1 MNKVA
6 QAETAAQNAAL
17 LSDIFATDEHGIA
30 KRASSPRLKEWFQT
44 YLRNDGVARR
54 AMDPEPIS
62 ADEFA
67 YTDDSVDPYVIR
79 TFQPYSAGAIGV
91 NYDTGTMQSY
101 MHANKYRIYMLR
113 IFSPV
118 YRIDKIFLEAYR
130 GPLVDVFK
138 DLMMMD
144 VLQKEDKFFV
154 GLSDAM
160 LPAKS
165 AADDM
170 ANTGTKRYIELG
182 EEVSTESLAEA
193 LKGMALSYQ
202 GLSVARCLV
211 QRALWLDI
219 IGKFKAYEQTEGVVE
234 KTLFG
239 NTEMLEE
246 NLWGVKWITALS
258 RLLVPYRTMYMY
270 TEPTRLGDFLTYGE
284 AEIFTEVERNIILK
298 MGAQEMIGM
307 NMPNPGAVYRVDF
320 TEGVQDAESWI
331 PSEGSSN

>member
-1 MNKVA
+1 MNKT
-6 QAETAAQNAAL
+6 QTAHFEAQNQAL
-17 LSDIFATDEHGIA
+17 LSEIFATDERGIA

-54 AMDPEPIS
+54 IMDPEPIS

-67 YTDDSVDPYVIR
+67 YTDDSIDPYVIR
-79 TFQPYSAGAIGV
+79 TYQPYSAGAVGV
-91 NYDTGTMQSY
+91 NYDTGTMQTY

-113 IFSPV
+113 VFSPV

-144 VLQKEDKFFV
+144 VLQKEDKYLID
-154 GLSDAM
+154 LSNQM
-160 LPAKS
+160 LPEKGAVDES
-165 AADDM
+165 I
-170 ANTGTKRYIELG
+170 GVKRYIELG
-182 EEVSTESLAEA
+182 GDVTAANLAKA
-193 LKGMALSYQ
+193 LQGMSFSKA
-202 GLSVARCLV
+202 GLSVARCLL
-211 QRALWLDI
+211 QRAMWFDLI
-219 IGKFKAYEQTEGVVE
+219 AQFKAYEQTSGVVE

-239 NTEMLEE
+239 NTEALEE

-258 RLLVPYRTMYMY
+258 TSLVPYRKLYMY
-270 TEPTRLGDFLTYGE
+270 TEPSRLGDFLTYGE

-307 NMPNPGAVYRVDF
+307 NFPNAAAIFAVDF
-320 TEGVQDAESWI
+320 TEGAQADTWL
-331 PSEGSSN
+331 PTGSSN

>member
-6 QAETAAQNAAL
+6 RAQTDERNQAL
-17 LSDIFATDEHGIA
+17 LSEIFATDERGMQ

-54 AMDPEPIS
+54 TMDPEPIS

-67 YTDDSVDPYVIR
+67 YTDDSIDPYVIR

-91 NYDTGTMQSY
+91 NYDTGTMQTY

-144 VLQKEDKFFV
+144 VLQKEDKYFV
-154 GLSDAM
+154 ALSNQM
-160 LPAKS
+160 LPAKG
-165 AADDM
+165 AVDP
-170 ANTGTKRYIELG
+170 NVGVKRYIDLG
-182 EEVSTESLAEA
+182 GSVTSENFFTAIQ
-193 LKGMALSYQ
+193 GMALSKQ
-202 GLSVARCLV
+202 GLSAARVLM
-211 QRALWLDI
+211 QRAMWIDLI
-219 IGKFKAYEQTEGVVE
+219 KTFKAYEQTNGVVE

-239 NTEMLEE
+239 NTEALEE
-246 NLWGVKWITALS
+246 NLCGVKWITALS
-258 RLLVPYRTMYMY
+258 TSLVPYRKLYVY
-270 TEPTRLGDFLTYGE
+270 TEPARLGDFLTYGE

-298 MGAQEMIGM
+298 MGAQEMVGM
-307 NMPNPGAVYRVDF
+307 NMPNPGAIFSVDF
-320 TEGVQDAESWI
+320 TVGEAPDTWLDD
-331 PSEGSSN
+331 GSSN

>member
-1 MNKVA
+1 MSKLQDA
-6 QAETAAQNAAL
+6 HFEAQNQAL
-17 LSDIFATDEHGIA
+17 LSEIFSTDGIQ

-54 AMDPEPIS
+54 IMDPEPIS

-67 YTDDSVDPYVIR
+67 YTDDSIDPYVIR
-79 TFQPYSAGAIGV
+79 TYQPYSAGAVGV
-91 NYDTGTMQSY
+91 NYDTGTMQTY

-113 IFSPV
+113 VFSPV

-144 VLQKEDKFFV
+144 VLQKEDKYLID
-154 GLSDAM
+154 LSNQM
-160 LPAKS
+160 LPNKGEV
-165 AADDM
+165 DE
-170 ANTGTKRYIELG
+170 TIGVKRYIELG
-182 EEVSTESLAEA
+182 GDVTAANLAKA
-193 LKGMALSYQ
+193 LQGMSFSKA
-202 GLSVARCLV
+202 GLSVARCLL
-211 QRALWLDI
+211 QRAMWFDLI
-219 IGKFKAYEQTEGVVE
+219 AQFKAYEQTSGVVE

-239 NTEMLEE
+239 NTEALEE

-258 RLLVPYRTMYMY
+258 TSLVPYRKLYMY
-270 TEPTRLGDFLTYGE
+270 TEPSRLGDFLTYGE

-307 NMPNPGAVYRVDF
+307 NFPNAAAIFAVDF
-320 TEGVQDAESWI
+320 TEGASADTWLAT
-331 PSEGSSN
+331 GSSN

>member
-6 QAETAAQNAAL
+6 QAHTDAQNQAL
-17 LSDIFATDEHGIA
+17 LSEIFATDERGIA

-54 AMDPEPIS
+54 VMDPEPIS

-67 YTDDSVDPYVIR
+67 YTDDSIDPYVIR
-79 TFQPYSAGAIGV
+79 TYQPYSAGAIGV
-91 NYDTGTMQSY
+91 NYDTGTMQTY

-113 IFSPV
+113 VFSPV

-144 VLQKEDKFFV
+144 VLQKEDKFLIS
-154 GLSDAM
+154 LSNQM
-160 LPAKS
+160 LPNKGEV
-165 AADDM
+165 DE
-170 ANTGTKRYIELG
+170 TIGVKRYIELG
-182 EEVSTESLAEA
+182 GDVTAPVLAKA
-193 LKGMALSYQ
+193 LQGMSFSKA
-202 GLSVARCLV
+202 GLSVARCLI
-211 QRALWLDI
+211 QRAMWFDLI
-219 IGKFKAYEQTEGVVE
+219 ASFKAYEQTSGVVE

-239 NTEMLEE
+239 NTEALEE

-258 RLLVPYRTMYMY
+258 TSLVPYRKIYMY
-270 TEPTRLGDFLTYGE
+270 TEPSRLGDFLTYGE

-307 NMPNPGAVYRVDF
+307 NFPNPAAVFAADL
-320 TEGVQDAESWI
+320 TEGESADTWL
-331 PSEGSSN
+331 PTGSSN